1 MPDHRCR
8 NGFLGRVSTFRRRM
22 LYTVLT
28 KTLIME
34 GVEQY
39 TKGSYNRGG
48 GSSGIS
54 GHRQLLPCLGVHALA
69 LYCGLGIRKNQRK

>member
-1 MPDHRCR
+1 
-8 NGFLGRVSTFRRRM
+8 
-22 LYTVLT
+22 
-28 KTLIME
+28 ME